1 MCFKT
6 PAALQPATIEE
17 IIAKKSIGMTS
28 VQKAEYWYELDQAIF
43 ALLGKVIDVELIEVS
58 VSDWINTAKK
68 QYPTLTDIKIADS
81 SFRTIRLSSLHE
93 ILTQDWTNLV
103 PYDSIVYNCDKYAS
117 ELYNHLSRYYN
128 VNAII
133 PVWGNTTAGYHGFNL
148 AVVFDDVLEV
158 LIARLVEPQSDV
170 IFLDSGPFG
179 KYMPEKTALE
189 LGVKKI
195 E

>member
-6 PAALQPATIEE
+6 PPVFQSATIEE
-17 IIAKKSIGMTS
+17 IIAKKSVGMTPS
-28 VQKAEYWYELDQAIF
+28 QKAEYWYELDQSIF
-43 ALLGKVIDVELIEVS
+43 ALLGKVMDVELIEVS
-58 VSDWINTAKK
+58 VSDWINATKK
-68 QYPTLTDIKIADS
+68 QYPTLVDIKIADS
-81 SFRTIRLSSLHE
+81 SFRTIKLSCLQE

-103 PYDSIVYNCDKYAS
+103 PYDSLVYNCDKYAS

-133 PVWGNTTAGYHGFNL
+133 PVWGNTTNGYHGFNL
-148 AVVFDDVLEV
+148 AVIFDDVSGR

-170 IFLDSGPFG
+170 IFIDSGPLG
-179 KYMPEKTALE
+179 EYTPDKTALE